1 MSAGGAAVNAFPP
14 EAYVVASVIAIIG
27 SGADLLS
34 IHRRP
39 PWISARFAGWWG
51 LILVLDGIAGTVA
64 VAISS
69 ALTLQRHASWL
80 ASPIGWVLLGLV
92 ATIIVRAN
100 LLMLP
105 IGIASVPLGFGVVYG
120 TLRSLFER
128 PLRDR
133 LWEVNFGEADGR
145 LQWALAKVDAD
156 GTSLTFERVSKAV
169 ADYVSY
175 ATAPTAPAPVRDLR
189 SAITTAESEPNEV
202 EQVKFLVTFM
212 VDNGYTAPVYR
223 LLGRPKFQEVR
234 AWRSPRRSP

>member
-1 MSAGGAAVNAFPP
+1 
-14 EAYVVASVIAIIG
+14 
-27 SGADLLS
+27 
-34 IHRRP
+34 
-39 PWISARFAGWWG
+39 
-51 LILVLDGIAGTVA
+51 
-64 VAISS
+64 
-69 ALTLQRHASWL
+69 
-80 ASPIGWVLLGLV
+80 VLLGLV

-169 ADYVSY
+169 ADYRI
-175 ATAPTAPAPVRDLR
+175 VRNRTDR
-189 SAITTAESEPNEV
+189 SGSSARSSQRHYDCRKRAQRSGASEVPR
-202 EQVKFLVTFM
+202 
-212 VDNGYTAPVYR
+212 DVYGRQR
-223 LLGRPKFQEVR
+223 LYRSGISPIGSAKISRSQSLAKSQALTVGAVVGRGCG
-234 AWRSPRRSP
+234 